1 MSAFLKKLKNSHAVL
16 MFAWLAFLELAV
28 FGRTF
33 RNTGFYL
40 DDWTML
46 GYLHF
51 APQDILAKI
60 AYYFFV
66 DGRVAMRPVEA
77 LQFPLMQ
84 ACFGVEPFGYHFTY
98 AFFEVLAIFFF
109 YLLLVRLFES
119 RGLAFIAASLAL
131 LDPRHDTTHYW
142 VMCNSVS
149 LSLFFSTFSLWLAD
163 LSTSVKRHRRLLV
176 FLSWLS
182 FTAGIF
188 NYELFLPFAAFN
200 ALILA
205 KSAPNKG
212 ARFKSF
218 FLAGFFFALPVL
230 AFVVYQKIFIPMF
243 VQPLVHVPVF
253 DIAEIASTLVDGL
266 NIQLGPKLFS
276 EIGQRIW
283 LEGYLSS
290 LTTLLPMMALG
301 LLFAALSLLVLRDE
315 TQAESFVQA
324 KKTYLRAILVGLIA
338 ILCSYSIFG
347 LNKEYHPLIESIF
360 NRVNT
365 GGGLGGS
372 LVLSGLVCYLT
383 VILREVF
390 LKRGNSLLAKLSTV
404 LPAGFL
410 FILMSFYCL
419 ADLVT
424 AKQWQVSWL
433 LQRTVIETL
442 LQNKASFSKQ
452 SSIFLVG
459 CPRYVNWAPIYDG
472 VWDFGMMCQMMLNSR
487 DVKGGVVCDRLT
499 LSKEKIEDISKGFT
513 VETYRFPDVFI
524 LHTYRHEVKKV
535 PDVASFLQYLEDGG
549 LLGKFLDKDL
559 LEAWKKQVSH

>member
-1 MSAFLKKLKNSHAVL
+1 
-16 MFAWLAFLELAV
+16 
-28 FGRTF
+28 
-33 RNTGFYL
+33 
-40 DDWTML
+40 
-46 GYLHF
+46 
-51 APQDILAKI
+51 
-60 AYYFFV
+60 
-66 DGRVAMRPVEA
+66 
-77 LQFPLMQ
+77 
-84 ACFGVEPFGYHFTY
+84 
-98 AFFEVLAIFFF
+98 
-109 YLLLVRLFES
+109 
-119 RGLAFIAASLAL
+119 
-131 LDPRHDTTHYW
+131 
-142 VMCNSVS
+142 MCNSVS

-163 LSTSVKRHRRLLV
+163 LSTSVKRRSRLLV

-205 KSAPNKG
+205 KSAPNIG

-290 LTTLLPMMALG
+290 LSTLLPMMGLG
-301 LLFAALSLLVLRDE
+301 LIFAALSFLVLRDE

-410 FILMSFYCL
+410 FILTSFYCL

-487 DVKGGVVCDRLT
+487 DVKGGVVCDRLA
-499 LSKEKIEDISKGFT
+499 LSKEKIQDISKGFT

-549 LLGKFLDKDL
+549 LLDKFLDKDL

>member
-1 MSAFLKKLKNSHAVL
+1 
-16 MFAWLAFLELAV
+16 MFVWLAFLELAV

-51 APQDILAKI
+51 APQDIFAKI
-60 AYYFFV
+60 AYYFFI

-84 ACFGVEPFGYHFTY
+84 ACFGVEPFGYHFIY

-109 YLLLVRLFES
+109 YLLLVRIFHS
-119 RGLAFIAASLAL
+119 KGLALIAASLAL

-149 LSLFFSTFSLWLAD
+149 LSLFFCTFSLWLAD
-163 LSTSVKRHRRLLV
+163 LSTSAKEHGRLLV
-176 FLSWLS
+176 VLSWLS
-182 FTAGIF
+182 FAAGIF

-200 ALILA
+200 ALILTKA
-205 KSAPNKG
+205 VPNKE
-212 ARFKSF
+212 ARVKSF
-218 FLAGFFFALPVL
+218 FLAGIFFALPVL
-230 AFVVYQKIFIPMF
+230 AFVIYQKIFIPMF

-253 DIAEIASTLVDGL
+253 DIAEIATTLIDGL
-266 NIQLGPKLFS
+266 NIQLGPKLFQ

-290 LTTLLPMMALG
+290 PSIVLPMLGLG
-301 LLFAALSLLVLRDE
+301 LLISALSFLVLRNE
-315 TQAESFVQA
+315 TKVESIAQA
-324 KKTYLRAILVGLIA
+324 KKTYLRASLFGFIA

-347 LNKEYHPLIESIF
+347 LNKEYHPIIESIF

-372 LVLSGLVCYLT
+372 LVISGVVCYLA
-383 VILREVF
+383 VSLKEVF
-390 LKRGNSLLAKLSTV
+390 LKCGNSVMAKLSVV
-404 LPAGFL
+404 LPAGCLFL
-410 FILMSFYCL
+410 LVSFYCL

-424 AKQWQVSWL
+424 AKQWQLSWL

-442 LQNKASFSKQ
+442 LQNKAAFTNQ

-459 CPRYVNWAPIYDG
+459 CPRYVNWAPIFDG
-472 VWDFGMMCQMMLNSR
+472 VWDFGMMCQMMLDSR
-487 DVKGGVVCDRLT
+487 DVKGGVVCDRLA
-499 LSKEKIEDISKGFT
+499 LSKDKIEDISKGFT

-535 PDVASFLQYLEDGG
+535 PDVASFLQYLSDGG

-559 LEAWKKQVSH
+559 LETWKKQSSR

>member
-1 MSAFLKKLKNSHAVL
+1 M
-16 MFAWLAFLELAV
+16 
-28 FGRTF
+28 
-33 RNTGFYL
+33 
-40 DDWTML
+40 
-46 GYLHF
+46 
-51 APQDILAKI
+51 
-60 AYYFFV
+60 
-66 DGRVAMRPVEA
+66 
-77 LQFPLMQ
+77 
-84 ACFGVEPFGYHFTY
+84 
-98 AFFEVLAIFFF
+98 
-109 YLLLVRLFES
+109 
-119 RGLAFIAASLAL
+119 
-131 LDPRHDTTHYW
+131 
-142 VMCNSVS
+142 
-149 LSLFFSTFSLWLAD
+149 
-163 LSTSVKRHRRLLV
+163 
-176 FLSWLS
+176 
-182 FTAGIF
+182 
-188 NYELFLPFAAFN
+188 
-200 ALILA
+200 
-205 KSAPNKG
+205 
-212 ARFKSF
+212 
-218 FLAGFFFALPVL
+218 
-230 AFVVYQKIFIPMF
+230 
-243 VQPLVHVPVF
+243 
-253 DIAEIASTLVDGL
+253 
-266 NIQLGPKLFS
+266 
-276 EIGQRIW
+276 
-283 LEGYLSS
+283 
-290 LTTLLPMMALG
+290 
-301 LLFAALSLLVLRDE
+301 
-315 TQAESFVQA
+315 
-324 KKTYLRAILVGLIA
+324 VGLIA

-410 FILMSFYCL
+410 FILTSFYCL

-487 DVKGGVVCDRLT
+487 DVKGGVVCDRLA
-499 LSKEKIEDISKGFT
+499 LSKEKIQDISKGFT

-559 LEAWKKQVSH
+559 LEAWKKQVSD